1 MKDFDAWNEIK
12 KKVDKTDINFFYKQ
26 QEIWWCRNGI
36 NVGIESNGKGDD
48 FARPVLVIKKHNAHS
63 CLVISLTNQNKD
75 NPAYCEIDQEN
86 FPGTYANLSQIR
98 TIDSKRLI
106 SKIGFLSKD
115 SFDKVRKLIRDFNGL

>member
-26 QEIWWCRNGI
+26 QE
-36 NVGIESNGKGDD
+36 
-48 FARPVLVIKKHNAHS
+48 
-63 CLVISLTNQNKD
+63 
-75 NPAYCEIDQEN
+75 N

-106 SKIGFLSKD
+106 SRMGFLSKD